1 MRDGY
6 NIAQRGFPVVSL
18 ITEDF
23 WDQGQFVAKSLGMP
37 NVPRVKLPL
46 PVAGVGEAKIEI
58 IAASIIEEILNSFAN
73 E

>member
-6 NIAQRGFPVVSL
+6 NIAKRNTPVVAL

-37 NVPRVKLPL
+37 GLPRVMLPH
-46 PVAGVGEAKIEI
+46 PVAGLGEAKIKV
-58 IAASIIEEILNSFAN
+58 IADDVIEGILDSFVN

>member
-6 NIAQRGFPVVSL
+6 NIAKRGFPVVSL

-37 NVPRVKLPL
+37 NVPRVRLPH
-46 PVAGVGEAKIEI
+46 PVAGLGEVKIAK
-58 IAASIIEEILNSFAN
+58 IAASIVEEILDSFAN

>member
-1 MRDGY
+1 M
-6 NIAQRGFPVVSL
+6 VSL

-37 NVPRVKLPL
+37 NVPRVKLPH
-46 PVAGVGEAKIEI
+46 PVPGVGEEKRKI
-58 IAASIIEEILNSFAN
+58 IAASIIEDIKNRFAN

>member
-6 NIAQRGFPVVSL
+6 NIAKRNMPVVAL

-23 WDQGQFVAKSLGMP
+23 WDQGQIVAKSLGMP
-37 NVPRVKLPL
+37 GLPRVMLPH
-46 PVAGVGEAKIEI
+46 PVAGLGEAKIQA
-58 IAASIIEEILNSFAN
+58 IADTVIEEILDSFVN

>member
-23 WDQGQFVAKSLGMP
+23 WDQGSFVAKSLGMP
-37 NVPRVKLPL
+37 NVPRVKLPH
-46 PVAGVGEAKIEI
+46 PVAGLGEAKIEI

>member
-1 MRDGY
+1 M
-6 NIAQRGFPVVSL
+6 VSL

-37 NVPRVKLPL
+37 NVPRVKLPQ
-46 PVAGVGEAKIEI
+46 PVAGLGEAKIEI
-58 IAASIIEEILNSFAN
+58 IAASIIEEILDSFAN